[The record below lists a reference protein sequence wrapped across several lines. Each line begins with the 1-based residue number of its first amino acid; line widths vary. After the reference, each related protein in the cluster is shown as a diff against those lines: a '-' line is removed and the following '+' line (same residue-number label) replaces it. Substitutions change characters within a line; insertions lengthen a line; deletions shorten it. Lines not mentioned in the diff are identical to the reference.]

1 MARLTTSLLLS
12 LTFAARAALGA
23 EPAPAARTGELP
35 SALAAPKAA
44 NTAPAQP
51 AKAKSVS
58 PAVAAILATQVP
70 KFDPNAPKPKAR
82 LDPSEVPESDDPKN
96 KIIRLDPV
104 LVRDIRNP
112 ILNPL
117 LVYTKDGLAEYAF
130 RRYITSEVD
139 RALNRFTLP
148 LFGSSMRER
157 AMMMYRDEERLRN
170 MSDVSDMAR
179 IVSITDGEAGMYIKK
194 VGDQTF
200 MRKSEFGYQGAK
212 SPTGN
217 R

>member
-12 LTFAARAALGA
+12 LTLVVPAAFGA
-23 EPAPAARTGELP
+23 EPARTGELP
-35 SALAAPKAA
+35 SALAAPKA
-44 NTAPAQP
+44 TPAPTQP
-51 AKAKSVS
+51 ARPKSVS

-70 KFDPNAPKPKAR
+70 KFDPNAPKAPAR
-82 LDPSEVPESDDPKN
+82 LEPSADDQPAN
-96 KIIRLDPV
+96 AIIRLDPMV
-104 LVRDIRNP
+104 VRDIRSP
-112 ILNPL
+112 FRNPL
-117 LVYTKDGLAEYAF
+117 LVLNRQGLEDYAF

-139 RALNRFTLP
+139 RALNRFTIP
-148 LFGSSMRER
+148 LFGMSMRER

-170 MSDVSDMAR
+170 MAEVSDLAR
-179 IVSITDGEAGMYIKK
+179 IVSLTDAEAGMYIKK
-194 VGDQTF
+194 VGDATY